1 MKQTR
6 SFRLFQSLQW
16 FRWTAAGLIAASLV
30 LATACATSPTGR
42 SQLILKSD
50 EELQAQGEAAFTQ
63 LRAEMPLSTD
73 RATIDFVACVAN
85 AIVGQLEGE
94 MAALNWEL
102 AVVERPE
109 VNAFVLPGGK
119 ITVFTGLLDVTEN
132 DDQLAAVMGHEV
144 AHVTAR
150 HPNERA
156 SRALATGYTVGF
168 LGAIVGGTPMANR
181 SASTAIQMAAQLGIT
196 LPFTRTQERE
206 ADIVGI
212 EYMARAG
219 FDPRESVELWKNMRE
234 KNKGEPPEFL
244 STHPSSED
252 RIDKLVAHYPVALKL
267 YNDARA
273 AGKAPDC
280 GARPAIEKPES

>member
-1 MKQTR
+1 MKQTLLTR
-6 SFRLFQSLQW
+6 P
-16 FRWTAAGLIAASLV
+16 TAAGQSRVAATAVALLGILV
-30 LATACATSPTGR
+30 LAAGCATSPTGR

-50 EELQAQGEAAFTQ
+50 EELQSQGEAAFTQ

-94 MAALNWEL
+94 MAELNWEL
-102 AVVERPE
+102 AVVDRPD

-119 ITVFTGLLDVTEN
+119 ITVFTGLLEVTEN

-156 SRALATGYTVGF
+156 SRATATGYTVGF
-168 LGAIVGGTPMANR
+168 LSAIVGGTAMANQ
-181 SASTAIQMAAQLGIT
+181 SASTAIQMAAQLGVT

-219 FDPRESVELWKNMRE
+219 FDPRESVALWKNMRE
-234 KNKGEPPEFL
+234 KNKNEPPEFL

-267 YNDARA
+267 YNEARES
-273 AGKAPDC
+273 GKTPDC
-280 GARPAIEKPES
+280 GGRPVIKKPES

>member
-1 MKQTR
+1 MNFLSTETLMKQ
-6 SFRLFQSLQW
+6 SRLSRFA
-16 FRWTAAGLIAASLV
+16 AAGVIAAM
-30 LATACATSPTGR
+30 LAACATSPTGR
-42 SQLILKSD
+42 SQLILKSE
-50 EELQAQGEAAFTQ
+50 EELAAQGEAAFSQ
-63 LRAEMPLSTD
+63 LRAEMPLTTD

-94 MAALNWEL
+94 MAELNWEL
-102 AVVERPE
+102 AVVDRPD

-119 ITVFTGLLDVTEN
+119 ITVFTGLLAVTEN

-156 SRALATGYTVGF
+156 SRAVATGYTVGF
-168 LGAIVGGTPMANR
+168 LGAIVGGTAMANR
-181 SASTAIQMAAQLGIT
+181 SASTAIQMAAQLGVT
-196 LPFTRTQERE
+196 LPFTRLQERE

-219 FDPRESVELWKNMRE
+219 FDPRASVALWKNMQ
-234 KNKGEPPEFL
+234 KTKDSEPPEFL

-267 YNDARA
+267 YNEARV

-280 GARPAIEKPES
+280 GARPPVKQPES

>member
-1 MKQTR
+1 MLTGTAMKHSGLTR
-6 SFRLFQSLQW
+6 FA
-16 FRWTAAGLIAASLV
+16 AAGAVVAAMAM
-30 LATACATSPTGR
+30 LASCATSPTGR
-42 SQLILKSD
+42 SQLILKSE
-50 EELQAQGEAAFTQ
+50 EELNAQGEAAFAQ

-94 MAALNWEL
+94 MADLNWEL
-102 AVVERPE
+102 AVVDRPD

-119 ITVFTGLLDVTEN
+119 ITVFTGLLAVTED

-168 LGAIVGGTPMANR
+168 LGAIVGGTAMANR
-181 SASTAIQMAAQLGIT
+181 SASTAIQAAAQLGVT
-196 LPFTRTQERE
+196 LPHTRTQERE
-206 ADIVGI
+206 ADIVGL

-219 FDPRESVELWKNMRE
+219 FDPRASVALWKNMQ
-234 KNKGEPPEFL
+234 KAQKGEPPAFL
-244 STHPSSED
+244 STHPTSED
-252 RIDKLVAHYPVALKL
+252 RIDKLVGHYPVALKL
-267 YNDARA
+267 YNEAHE
-273 AGKAPDC
+273 AGRNPDC
-280 GARPAIEKPES
+280 GPRPAIKKPES

>member
-1 MKQTR
+1 METAMQH
-6 SFRLFQSLQW
+6 FRFSRL
-16 FRWTAAGLIAASLV
+16 AVAGVIVAM
-30 LATACATSPTGR
+30 LAACATSPTGR
-42 SQLILKSD
+42 SQLILKD
-50 EELQAQGEAAFTQ
+50 EEELEAQGEAAFTQ

-94 MAALNWEL
+94 MANLNWEL
-102 AVVERPE
+102 AVVDRPE

-119 ITVFTGLLDVTEN
+119 ITVFTGLLGVTEN

-156 SRALATGYTVGF
+156 SRAVATGYTVGF
-168 LGAIVGGTPMANR
+168 LSAIVGGTYMANQ
-181 SASTAIQMAAQLGIT
+181 SASTAIQMAAQLGVT
-196 LPFTRTQERE
+196 LPFTRLQERE

-212 EYMARAG
+212 DYMARAG
-219 FDPRESVELWKNMRE
+219 FDPRESVALWKNMQKANE
-234 KNKGEPPEFL
+234 NEPPEFL
-244 STHPSSED
+244 STHPSSDD

-267 YNDARA
+267 YNEAKS
-273 AGKAPDC
+273 AGKTPDC
-280 GARPAIEKPES
+280 GARPAIKKPES

>member
-1 MKQTR
+1 MSTSTDESRPVPTSTAMKQTR
-6 SFRLFQSLQW
+6 SLQSPRSLRL
-16 FRWTAAGLIAASLV
+16 TAAGLIGASLV

-42 SQLILKSD
+42 SQLILQSD
-50 EELQAQGEAAFTQ
+50 EELAAQGEAAFTQ

-73 RATIDFVACVAN
+73 RTTIDFVACVAN

-119 ITVFTGLLDVTEN
+119 ITVFTGLLKVTEN

-156 SRALATGYTVGF
+156 SRAVATGYTVGF
-168 LGAIVGGTPMANR
+168 LSAIVGGTPMANR

-219 FDPRESVELWKNMRE
+219 FDPRESVSLWKNMRAE
-234 KNKGEPPEFL
+234 NKGEPPEFL
-244 STHPSSED
+244 PLTP
-252 RIDKLVAHYPVALKL
+252 P
-267 YNDARA
+267 ARTPTTNWLPPTP
-273 AGKAPDC
+273 GPW
-280 GARPAIEKPES
+280 S